1 MTLEQ
6 SGGTISHPKKMSG
19 DTDCCTVLLGMIEIA
34 ASLLLVGR
42 AGIGNKLSKEGDLAA
57 FQSGQ
62 VSEYGLPHS
71 IFQYCQLLTQETS
84 VHALVE
90 KNTRLLHAPSLAE

>member
-1 MTLEQ
+1 
-6 SGGTISHPKKMSG
+6 MSG
-19 DTDCCTVLLGMIEIA
+19 DADCCSVLLGMIEIA

-62 VSEYGLPHS
+62 VFECGLSHS
-71 IFQYCQLLTQETS
+71 IFQCCQLLTQETS
-84 VHALVE
+84 IHAVVE
-90 KNTRLLHAPSLAE
+90 KK